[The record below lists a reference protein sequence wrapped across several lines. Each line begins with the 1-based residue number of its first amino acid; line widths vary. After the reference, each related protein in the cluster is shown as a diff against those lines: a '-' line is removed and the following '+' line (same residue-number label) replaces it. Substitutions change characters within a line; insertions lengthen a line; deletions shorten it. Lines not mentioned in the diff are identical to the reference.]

1 MKANSPERTALYKL
15 RNEFTLSEK
24 GIILRDNIIVIPQE
38 LRKRVVKLAHE
49 GHQSIVKTKSLL
61 REQFWFPGIDRLVEN
76 EIQNCIACQDIVECK
91 NIEPLKMTKLPEG
104 PWREL

>member
-1 MKANSPERTALYKL
+1 VKANSPERTALCKL

-24 GIILRDNIIVIPQE
+24 GIILSDNIILIPQE

-61 REQFWFPGIDRLVEN
+61 REQFWFPGIDRLV
-76 EIQNCIACQDIVECK
+76 
-91 NIEPLKMTKLPEG
+91 
-104 PWREL
+104 